1 MMKNVKNN
9 FVIAMGM
16 MVFLFVQT
24 ISYAQNNL
32 TEFVAKWENGKQFT
46 LEVVD
51 KMPDDLL
58 AYKPHES
65 AMSFTDQ
72 IVHLSAAMAGMSQR
86 FLNGDKPSFDF
97 NAKPTS
103 KAELKAFVANCY
115 DYVKATASKL
125 SEAQMGETVDVFG
138 NSATR
143 RQALALIDDHTTH
156 HRGAAISYIRS
167 NGIEPPRF
175 RAM

>member
-1 MMKNVKNN
+1 MKNQKV
-9 FVIAMGM
+9 FLLMAMVIAVIMLSGT
-16 MVFLFVQT
+16 VQ
-24 ISYAQNNL
+24 AQNNL

-46 LEVVD
+46 LETVD
-51 KMPDDLL
+51 KMPDNLL

-86 FLNGDKPSFDF
+86 FLNGDKPSFDLS
-97 NAKPTS
+97 AKPTS
-103 KAELKAFVANCY
+103 KAEIKAFVANCY

-125 SEAQMGETVDVFG
+125 SDAQMAETVDVFG

>member
-1 MMKNVKNN
+1 MEKLKKN
-9 FVIAMGM
+9 FAIALGM
-16 MVFLFVQT
+16 MAFLFVQN
-24 ISYAQNNL
+24 ISYAQNNMA
-32 TEFVAKWENGKQFT
+32 EFVAKWENGKQFT

-51 KMPDDLL
+51 KMPDNLL
-58 AYKPHES
+58 AYKPHET
-65 AMSFTDQ
+65 AMSFTEQ

-86 FLNGDKPSFDF
+86 FLNGDKPSFDLS
-97 NAKPTS
+97 AKPTS

-125 SEAQMGETVDVFG
+125 SDAQMGETVDVFG
-138 NSATR
+138 TSATR